1 MALQKEQI
9 AGLDDLNNRIASG
22 YKANA
27 QDQANLDYGKSK
39 GYTYN
44 PIPQGATKI
53 AGPSGLQGLN
63 ESQLLDK
70 ELTFINYQM

>member
-39 GYTYN
+39 GYT
-44 PIPQGATKI
+44 
-53 AGPSGLQGLN
+53 L
-63 ESQLLDK
+63 
-70 ELTFINYQM
+70 